1 MHTGREGPRRTLCAE
16 SVQTRHPNDDSSR
29 GAARGADGRRF
40 ANGAARGDRPG
51 VPDAGG
57 VGGRRLKTDDTEGR
71 LDALVEAYA
80 PQVTAYARQWG
91 RLTGE
96 PVRAGLF
103 FVRSD
108 VVRWVEDR

>member
-1 MHTGREGPRRTLCAE
+1 M
-16 SVQTRHPNDDSSR
+16 
-29 GAARGADGRRF
+29 
-40 ANGAARGDRPG
+40 
-51 VPDAGG
+51 
-57 VGGRRLKTDDTEGR
+57 GGRRLKTDDTEGR

>member
-1 MHTGREGPRRTLCAE
+1 MRALERYTEVPFAVRTDGEDGVPLVLQGVIDLVYRTREGWE
-16 SVQTRHPNDDSSR
+16 VVDY
-29 GAARGADGRRF
+29 
-40 ANGAARGDRPG
+40 
-51 VPDAGG
+51 
-57 VGGRRLKTDDTEGR
+57 KTDDTEGR
-71 LDALVEAYA
+71 LDALVEVYA

-91 RLTGE
+91 RLTGG